1 MQKNDS
7 IAKQFIIASDLPDHI
22 TNDFLFGVIG
32 NALKHMKWSPK
43 GNVSIAFV
51 SKQKSQLINKQF
63 ANNDYPT
70 DVLSFDYTEYKLES
84 EFVGE
89 ILICSTIAKEQAREY
104 EVDFESEIALLL
116 VHGLMHLSGL
126 DHQNESQKASF
137 EILQSGIL
145 RSLDLKYHSMPW

>member
-1 MQKNDS
+1 MQKKDS

-22 TNDFLFGVIG
+22 TSDFLVKVIRT
-32 NALKHMKWSPK
+32 ALECMKWSPD
-43 GNVSIAFV
+43 GNISIAFV
-51 SKQKSQLINKQF
+51 SKQRSQLINKQF

-70 DVLSFDYTEYKLES
+70 DVLSFDYTMHKIEN

-89 ILICSTIAKEQAREY
+89 ILICSSIAKEQAKKY
-104 EVDFESEIALLL
+104 KVDFESEIALLL

-126 DHQNESQKASF
+126 DHQNQNQKASF

-145 RSLDLKYHSMPW
+145 KSLDLKYHSMSW

>member
-1 MQKNDS
+1 MRKNDS

-22 TNDFLFGVIG
+22 TNDFLFGVIS
-32 NALKHMKWSPK
+32 NALKHMKWSPR
-43 GNVSIAFV
+43 GNISIAFV
-51 SKQKSQLINKQF
+51 GRKRSQLINKQF

-70 DVLSFDYTEYKLES
+70 DVLSFDYTKHKLES

-89 ILICSTIAKEQAREY
+89 ILICNSIAKEQSRKY
-104 EVDFESEIALLL
+104 KVDFESEIALLL

-126 DHQNESQKASF
+126 DHQNENQKASF

-145 RSLDLKYHSMPW
+145 RSLDLKYHSMLW